1 MFIAYC
7 PAEYPGAIKAPPLR
21 GLPTRRGFGF
31 LLAFLLAFFLGLPTR
46 FIPIPSTLPLTAPAT
61 PSIIAGAT
69 ALRSDDMMPL
79 PFFVPFGLPRFF
91 IPKPDIPIKPL
102 SASPII
108 PSPSISGVYLSTCE
122 LALSANFWIPD
133 LA

>member
-1 MFIAYC
+1 
-7 PAEYPGAIKAPPLR
+7 
-21 GLPTRRGFGF
+21 

-61 PSIIAGAT
+61 ESIIAGAT
-69 ALRSDDMMPL
+69 ALSSDDMIPL
-79 PFFVPFGLPRFF
+79 PTFLGLPRFF
-91 IPKPDIPIKPL
+91 FAPSPVIPIKPFN
-102 SASPII
+102 ASPII